1 MQKYILTARQQGAE
15 VGDIVTAL
23 ASGGYNLT
31 VGASG
36 TLGYKGTIT
45 LGFNLAIV
53 QPLQTG
59 QSIVP
64 GQQYLVSV
72 IGDEALASQVVVAG
86 Q

>member
-1 MQKYILTARQQGAE
+1 M
-15 VGDIVTAL
+15 TAL

-31 VGASG
+31 AGASG
-36 TLGYKGTIT
+36 TLSYKGTIT
-45 LGFNLAIV
+45 FGFSLPIV

-64 GQQYLVSV
+64 LQQYLVSA

>member
-1 MQKYILTARQQGAE
+1 M
-15 VGDIVTAL
+15 TAL

-31 VGASG
+31 AGASA
-36 TLGYKGTIT
+36 TLSYKGTIT
-45 LGFNLAIV
+45 LGFNLHIV
-53 QPLQTG
+53 QPLQGG

-72 IGDEALASQVVVAG
+72 LGDEALASQVVVAG